1 MFKTPDDF
9 NNWALQAPSANQTI
23 LQEAQALQ
31 QRLTKPPGALG
42 SLENVACWLASW
54 QERLRPH
61 ADMVEVHVFAGNHG
75 VTGRGVSP
83 YPAAVTEQMV
93 LNFQAGGAAIN
104 AISSE
109 FGYALY
115 VTPIDLN
122 NPTADF
128 SHGPAMSEEECLDAL
143 NIGAEAI
150 NEDAELVVFG
160 EMGIGNTTAASALA
174 AAVLGGSGSD
184 WAGRGTGHDDEGV
197 RLKATVI
204 DEALALHQP
213 HLNTPFDVL
222 HRLGG
227 REIAAMAGGIIAAR
241 QKRIPVILDGFVV
254 SAAAAVIAMSGRNA
268 LDHCLAG
275 HVSAE
280 QAHRGMLEKLSLQ
293 PLLDI
298 GMRLGEGTG
307 AALAVQIV
315 RAAAATHG
323 RMATFDEAGVSDRD
337 S

>member
-1 MFKTPDDF
+1 M
-9 NNWALQAPSANQTI
+9 TI
-23 LQEAQALQ
+23 LEQAIQAIRPLDAAAMEAARARQNALTQ
-31 QRLTKPPGALG
+31 PPGSLGRLEAL
-42 SLENVACWLASW
+42 SIQVAGITGQA
-54 QERLRPH
+54 RPVLRNK
-61 ADMVEVHVFAGNHG
+61 VVITCAGDHG
-75 VTGRGVSP
+75 VVAQGVSAFP
-83 YPAAVTEQMV
+83 PEVTSQM
-93 LNFQAGGAAIN
+93 LYNFLSGGAAIN

-109 FGYALY
+109 FGYGLY

-128 SHGPAMSEEECLDAL
+128 SRGPAMGEEECLDAL

-160 EMGIGNTTAASALA
+160 EMGIGNTTVASALA

-254 SAAAAVIAMSGRNA
+254 SAAAAVIAMSGKNA